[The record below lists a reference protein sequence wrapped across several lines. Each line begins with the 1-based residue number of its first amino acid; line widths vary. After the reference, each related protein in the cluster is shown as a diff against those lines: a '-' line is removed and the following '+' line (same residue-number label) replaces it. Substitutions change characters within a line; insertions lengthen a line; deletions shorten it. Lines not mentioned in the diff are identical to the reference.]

1 MPPLNK
7 EFESNVP
14 PQTWKT
20 SLSAL
25 LLVTVHINTFFTWLR
40 TFVAKSALLRLR
52 AFREALLTKIWWL
65 GAYKYFIGPVLSYWL
80 TVRLFSTGST
90 NSLQEASILFQ
101 HIILPQVI
109 VLFVECKSFPPH
121 LRTFLSNFVATDVYA
136 LSLKSLPGVF
146 FPFLVWA
153 KFWVALLSP
162 PSPIISTEI
171 WVVKQWLS
179 LVSLQDHPS
188 RNRIT
193 WFCVLYVE

>member
-1 MPPLNK
+1 MVTVRWEGCKWVTFDWWQHSNQADVAITCFWLKCAPLKK

-121 LRTFLSNFVATDVYA
+121 LRTFLSNFVAKDVYA
-136 LSLKSLPGVF
+136 LSLKSLPRLL
-146 FPFLVWA
+146 FPFLV
-153 KFWVALLSP
+153 
-162 PSPIISTEI
+162 
-171 WVVKQWLS
+171 
-179 LVSLQDHPS
+179 
-188 RNRIT
+188 
-193 WFCVLYVE
+193 

>member
-1 MPPLNK
+1 MCQK
-7 EFESNVP
+7 V
-14 PQTWKT
+14 
-20 SLSAL
+20 
-25 LLVTVHINTFFTWLR
+25 FFTWLR
-40 TFVAKSALLRLR
+40 TFVAKSALLRLH

-121 LRTFLSNFVATDVYA
+121 LRTFLSNFAVTDVYA

-153 KFWVALLSP
+153 KFWVALLDSRKPARRAGAKNIEGGVSSP
-162 PSPIISTEI
+162 SVITNAINSVLSYLGFHLISA
-171 WVVKQWLS
+171 
-179 LVSLQDHPS
+179 
-188 RNRIT
+188 
-193 WFCVLYVE
+193 VEDSSKPHLEPGTGKLGIG